1 MNNKTTGRRHF
12 PRRPVLRRSLLGWL
26 GGAALCMAFSYAVL
40 VWSERASV
48 RHLTD
53 TSRQRLD
60 FYTATLDSALDK
72 YESLPFFLSLERDA
86 QTLLRTPENRPL
98 TDKVNRYLELLQRQS
113 KVSAIYILDARGNT
127 VAASNWDQP
136 VSFMHHNYAFRPYY
150 REAISQGA
158 GKFFAVGA
166 TTREPGYF
174 LSHRVGPADHPLGV
188 VVVKVRLDDL
198 EASWGQ
204 SGDTLIVTDAD
215 GVIFLSSV
223 PAWKYRTLAPL
234 TPAIQARIAAT
245 RQYSPFAPTPL
256 LKRGSLDLHKAVQIA
271 KLPVPGQPSAK
282 RPVQHD
288 YLMVSHSVGRLG
300 WRLFLLSDMQQGKTA
315 ALSLAAAAGFGL
327 GFLLMIGFYL
337 RMDYRRKQERLEAR
351 AALQQAYDDLE
362 DRIAERTA
370 ALTSANA
377 ELLQKIGELKRTEKM
392 LWSAQDELVQAGKLA
407 VLGQMAAGLTHELG
421 QPLAAMR
428 TLSDNAETLLSRNK
442 PEDASENLRMIGE
455 LCNRMGQIVS
465 QLKAFS
471 RKQPPERVAVP
482 ISQAID
488 EARMLVDNLYKD
500 TRVHLHLELPAT
512 PVAVMGDEVRL
523 VQVLVNL
530 LRNAADAVAQTEPR
544 EVAVAVTATDEQVT
558 IAVRDSGP
566 GIAPNVLPHLF
577 EPFFTTKSTHGG
589 IGLGLAISRAIIEA
603 MGGSLTVHNRDI
615 GAEFTLTLTPAR
627 LTESAGPFA
636 ETH

>member
-1 MNNKTTGRRHF
+1 MNNTISGRQEP
-12 PRRPVLRRSLLGWL
+12 PRRAVLRRSLLGWL

-53 TSRQRLD
+53 ISRQRLD

-86 QTLLRTPENRPL
+86 QTLLKTPGDPAL
-98 TDKVNRYLELLQRQS
+98 TDKLNRYLELLQRQS
-113 KVSAIYILDARGNT
+113 KVAAIYMLDANGNT

-136 VSFMHHNYAFRPYY
+136 SSFMHQNYAFRPYF
-150 REAISQGA
+150 REAIRQGN

-204 SGDTLIVTDAD
+204 SGDTLIVADAD

-234 TPAIQARIAAT
+234 PEAVETRIAAT
-245 RQYSPFAPTPL
+245 RQYSPFVPTPL
-256 LKRGSLDLHKAVQIA
+256 LDRGSLDLHRDVQTA
-271 KLPVPGQPSAK
+271 KLPVPGQSTA
-282 RPVQHD
+282 RHPVLHD
-288 YLMVSHSVGRLG
+288 YLMVSHPVGRLD
-300 WRLFLLSDMQQGKTA
+300 WRLFLLTDMQQGKSA

-362 DRIAERTA
+362 DRITERTA

-428 TLSDNAETLLSRNK
+428 TLSDNAETLLARDK
-442 PEDASENLRMIGE
+442 PEEASENLRLIGE

-482 ISQAID
+482 IGQAID
-488 EARMLVDNLYKD
+488 EARMLVDKLYKD
-500 TRVHLHLELPAT
+500 AHAELHLDLPDE

-530 LRNAADAVAQTEPR
+530 LRNAADAVAQSERR
-544 EVAVAVTATDEQVT
+544 EVTIAVTADAEQVAVT
-558 IAVRDSGP
+558 VRDSGP
-566 GIAPNVLPHLF
+566 GIAPSVLPHLF

-603 MGGSLTVHNRDI
+603 MGGTLTVRNRDA

-627 LTESAGPFA
+627 RTETQEPFA
-636 ETH
+636 EIR